1 MSLSLAFVTV
11 LVVSQLSTSLSIDQW
26 IPDLQDYQNL
36 DPDSLKI
43 VQIFQKTLQNLWTT
57 DLQELLPNNL
67 TVNCYNSIEYIFDDT
82 ARLVTL
88 IDATGKPG
96 AGVLGGNTILAAAF
110 DECFNYSYTGYCLAN
125 PVFIRNRNLS
135 SYPWKVGLCVPK
147 YCTNTDL
154 AVLINSTG
162 ELWVN
167 ESMILCVDSKSP
179 SYSTGAIVMIA
190 LSSFF
195 VALVLIG
202 SFIDIFSTEFSKL
215 ICNKSK
221 SSNSELMNPDSVETA
236 PSAETP
242 LLPSSKKNKRCRVSS
257 LDFIKAFSLFQ
268 TVPLLLATKQAPSVI
283 TSLNGLRVIS
293 MFWVILG
300 HVYAFLP
307 IASSI
312 DNFPSLLSVVSR
324 FSFQAVGNAFFS
336 VDSFFF
342 LSGVLVA
349 YLTLREMK
357 KKGGYFPFLHYYIH
371 RYLRLTPTYMF
382 VLFFAMFLTRHLADG
397 PFMALYDPFKEAC
410 SKYWWT
416 NLLYINNF
424 YPWKM
429 GDECFGWAWYLAND
443 MQFYIIAP
451 LMLISAYHC
460 LPASLIITGAFL
472 VSGFTIDAALTGVFD
487 FQANQL
493 SGIAY
498 HYTSRPNATQAY
510 SDAIYS
516 KPWDRIS
523 PYIVGLA
530 LGYVLYRKLQF
541 NYSKVINLFF
551 YGALWVIATITAFWL
566 VYGLY
571 FIWHGHI
578 PHTAENIIYI
588 TFSRYL
594 WANCLAL
601 VVFSCHNGYGWFIN
615 SFLSM
620 KLWTPLARMTF
631 NAYLV
636 HPVVIFVI
644 FGQLQT
650 SVHHTNITLATYIIS
665 SVVFAYA
672 AAAVVCVTVEF
683 PLGTVEMLIFK
694 LFGSKGRESQRQDV
708 IEETKKEHTE
718 A

>member
-1 MSLSLAFVTV
+1 MKFAVILLLAA
-11 LVVSQLSTSLSIDQW
+11 SQLHSSSSQNI
-26 IPDLQDYQNL
+26 QNL
-36 DPDSLKI
+36 LLELSEQKNFKDGLKEHPDIQQVLKTSR
-43 VQIFQKTLQNLWTT
+43 KTLQNLWTK
-57 DLQELLPNNL
+57 DLQELLQKNTSLL
-67 TVNCYNSIEYIFDDT
+67 TADCTKSIEYIFDDV
-82 ARLVTL
+82 ARLVPL

-110 DECFNYSYTGYCLAN
+110 DECFNYNYTGYCLAN
-125 PVFIRNRNLS
+125 PVFIKNLYT
-135 SYPWKVGLCVPK
+135 YPWKVGLCVPK

-167 ESMILCVDSKSP
+167 ESTILCVDSKSP

-190 LSSFF
+190 LSSVF
-195 VALVLIG
+195 VALVLTG
-202 SFIDIFSTEFSKL
+202 TLIDAFLKL
-215 ICNKSK
+215 TFKRKESK
-221 SSNSELMNPDSVETA
+221 SVNSDPDNQTSE
-236 PSAETP
+236 ERP
-242 LLPSSKKNKRCRVSS
+242 LLHSQKRKCKVNP
-257 LDFIKAFSLFQ
+257 LDFITAFSLFQ
-268 TVPLLLATKQAPSVI
+268 TVPTLLATSQGSNVI
-283 TSLNGLRVIS
+283 TCLNGLRVIS

-300 HVYAFLP
+300 HAYIFALAAASADNPLQFLT
-307 IASSI
+307 IAA
-312 DNFPSLLSVVSR
+312 R
-324 FSFQAVGNAFFS
+324 FSFQAVGNAYFS

-357 KKGGYFPFLHYYIH
+357 KKNGRFPILHYYIH
-371 RYLRLTPTYMF
+371 RYLRITPTYAF
-382 VLFFAMFLTRHLADG
+382 ILFFATYLFIHLAAG
-397 PFMALYDPFKEAC
+397 PFMSLNDPLGPPC

-429 GDECFGWAWYLAND
+429 GDECFGWAWYLAID

-472 VSGFTIDAALTGVFD
+472 VSGFTIDAVLTGVFD

-498 HYTSRPNATQAY
+498 NYTSRPNATQAY
-510 SDAIYS
+510 GDAIYS

-541 NYSKVINLFF
+541 NYSKVINLVF

-571 FIWHGHI
+571 FTWHGHI
-578 PHTAENIIYI
+578 PHTIENIIYI

-594 WANCLAL
+594 WASCLAL

-644 FGQLQT
+644 YGQLQT
-650 SVHHTNITLATYIIS
+650 PIHYTDITLVCYYVAF
-665 SVVFAYA
+665 VVLSYA
-672 AAAVVCVTVEF
+672 AAGVVCVAVEL
-683 PLGTVEMLIFK
+683 PLGTVELLIFK
-694 LFGSKGRESQRQDV
+694 MFGLRGRESQRQDT
-708 IEETKKEHTE
+708 IKT
-718 A
+718 ADS

>member
-36 DPDSLKI
+36 DPDSLKT
-43 VQIFQKTLQNLWTT
+43 VQILQKTLQNLWTT
-57 DLQELLPNNL
+57 DLQELLQYNSLL
-67 TVNCYNSIEYIFDDT
+67 TADCYNSIEYIFDDV
-82 ARLVTL
+82 ARLVPL

-110 DECFNYSYTGYCLAN
+110 DECFNYNYTGYCQTN
-125 PVFIRNRNLS
+125 NVIINNVS
-135 SYPWKVGLCVPK
+135 IPWKVGLCVPK
-147 YCTNTDL
+147 YCTGTDL
-154 AVLINSTG
+154 GGLLNYTGILELANS
-162 ELWVN
+162 
-167 ESMILCVDSKSP
+167 SIILCTDSKTP
-179 SYSTGAIVMIA
+179 AYSTGAIVMIVV
-190 LSSFF
+190 SSFF
-195 VALVLIG
+195 IALVLTG
-202 SFIDIFSTEFSKL
+202 TLIDAFLKL
-215 ICNKSK
+215 TFKRKESK
-221 SSNSELMNPDSVETA
+221 SVNSDPDNQTSE
-236 PSAETP
+236 ERP
-242 LLPSSKKNKRCRVSS
+242 LLHSQKRKCKVNP
-257 LDFIKAFSLFQ
+257 LDFITAFSLFQ
-268 TVPLLLATKQAPSVI
+268 TVPTLLATSQGSNVI
-283 TSLNGLRVIS
+283 TCLNGLRVIS

-300 HVYAFLP
+300 HAYAFAMLAASADNP
-307 IASSI
+307 LQFLTIAA
-312 DNFPSLLSVVSR
+312 R
-324 FSFQAVGNAFFS
+324 FSFQAVGNAYFS

-357 KKGGYFPFLHYYIH
+357 KKNGRFPILHYYIH
-371 RYLRLTPTYMF
+371 RYLRITPTYAF
-382 VLFFAMFLTRHLADG
+382 ILFFATYLFIHLAAG
-397 PFMALYDPFKEAC
+397 PFMSLNDPLGPPC

-429 GDECFGWAWYLAND
+429 GDECLGWAWYLAND

-472 VSGFTIDAALTGVFD
+472 VSGFTIDAALTGVYD

-493 SGIAY
+493 SGLAY

-510 SDAIYS
+510 GDAIYS

-571 FIWHGHI
+571 FTWHGHI
-578 PHTAENIIYI
+578 PHTIENIIYI

-594 WANCLAL
+594 WASCLAL

-644 FGQLQT
+644 YGQLQT
-650 SVHHTNITLATYIIS
+650 PIHYTDITLVCYYVAF
-665 SVVFAYA
+665 VVLSYA
-672 AAAVVCVTVEF
+672 AAGVVCVAVEL
-683 PLGTVEMLIFK
+683 PLGTVELLIFK
-694 LFGSKGRESQRQDV
+694 MFGLRGRESQRQDT
-708 IEETKKEHTE
+708 IKT
-718 A
+718 ADS